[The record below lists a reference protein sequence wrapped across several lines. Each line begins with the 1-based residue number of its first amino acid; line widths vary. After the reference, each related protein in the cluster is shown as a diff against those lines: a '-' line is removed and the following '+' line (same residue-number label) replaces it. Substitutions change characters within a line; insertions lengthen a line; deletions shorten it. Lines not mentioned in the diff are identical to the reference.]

1 MGAQVQPIP
10 FQHQRILKTVA
21 RKIYRDIYSVF
32 EESAHAQVRLAK
44 EAREQAV
51 IALEKEPEDDLA
63 QHLMGRWHSEMANI
77 NGVVRALIRLM
88 YGTDLATGT
97 HADALCHYRRAA
109 ELNPARLVHRCA
121 LVHFET
127 HVHPKSCTPALASD
141 IIHPCRQGCMKKE
154 AFPVLP
160 LLALRFLQV
169 SGPETAE

>member
-1 MGAQVQPIP
+1 M
-10 FQHQRILKTVA
+10 F
-21 RKIYRDIYSVF
+21 SV

-121 LVHFET
+121 LVHFT
-127 HVHPKSCTPALASD
+127 PCAPK
-141 IIHPCRQGCMKKE
+141 IMHPCPRQRHHTPMPSRVHEEGGI
-154 AFPVLP
+154 PYTS
-160 LLALRFLQV
+160 LACV
-169 SGPETAE
+169 EVP